1 MKVVGYAGSR
11 SAFSKS
17 ICLGEKL
24 KTMLRE
30 KNIEMELYTARNN
43 VVEECR
49 GCGKCFDEGLCPQDQ
64 EDSMEYIRKKILE
77 ADLIVLLSPVYL
89 NNVSGAMKTFLDR
102 IGSWVHTLA
111 LSGKMGIVVTVTDQ
125 SGQEFVSYYLQKL
138 LLQMGCN
145 VVGEYKVVA
154 LEELDQEEVI
164 ERIVSNIVKA
174 FSDQEQ
180 YISTADLE
188 NTFQYLKARFVNA
201 DMEQYKDES
210 YEIKYWYDSGW
221 QSARLS
227 GVLNLRNYN
236 AGVMYM
242 KSEVKEEIQTY
253 IRYIN
258 ENDLRDKCEEYIQMF
273 FFYRK

>member
-1 MKVVGYAGSR
+1 MKVVGYVGSR

-30 KNIEMELYTARNN
+30 KIIEMELYTARNN

-111 LSGKMGIVVTVTDQ
+111 LSGKMGL
-125 SGQEFVSYYLQKL
+125 YP
-138 LLQMGCN
+138 
-145 VVGEYKVVA
+145 
-154 LEELDQEEVI
+154 
-164 ERIVSNIVKA
+164 
-174 FSDQEQ
+174 
-180 YISTADLE
+180 IS
-188 NTFQYLKARFVNA
+188 
-201 DMEQYKDES
+201 
-210 YEIKYWYDSGW
+210 
-221 QSARLS
+221 
-227 GVLNLRNYN
+227 
-236 AGVMYM
+236 
-242 KSEVKEEIQTY
+242 
-253 IRYIN
+253 
-258 ENDLRDKCEEYIQMF
+258 
-273 FFYRK
+273 

>member
-102 IGSWVHTLA
+102 IGSWVHTLRKRA
-111 LSGKMGIVVTVTDQ
+111 YMQNFRGHSK
-125 SGQEFVSYYLQKL
+125 F
-138 LLQMGCN
+138 LLQS
-145 VVGEYKVVA
+145 
-154 LEELDQEEVI
+154 VI
-164 ERIVSNIVKA
+164 IPLTGR
-174 FSDQEQ
+174 
-180 YISTADLE
+180 L
-188 NTFQYLKARFVNA
+188 RF
-201 DMEQYKDES
+201 MKD
-210 YEIKYWYDSGW
+210 
-221 QSARLS
+221 RLS
-227 GVLNLRNYN
+227 ISSLWLKPKVLWKVLNSDRLNRQRFLVQRNCL
-236 AGVMYM
+236 M
-242 KSEVKEEIQTY
+242 KCQQAK
-253 IRYIN
+253 
-258 ENDLRDKCEEYIQMF
+258 
-273 FFYRK
+273 

>member
-11 SAFSKS
+11 FAFSKS

-102 IGSWVHTLA
+102 IGSWVHTL
-111 LSGKMGIVVTVTDQ
+111 
-125 SGQEFVSYYLQKL
+125 
-138 LLQMGCN
+138 
-145 VVGEYKVVA
+145 
-154 LEELDQEEVI
+154 
-164 ERIVSNIVKA
+164 
-174 FSDQEQ
+174 
-180 YISTADLE
+180 
-188 NTFQYLKARFVNA
+188 
-201 DMEQYKDES
+201 
-210 YEIKYWYDSGW
+210 
-221 QSARLS
+221 
-227 GVLNLRNYN
+227 
-236 AGVMYM
+236 
-242 KSEVKEEIQTY
+242 
-253 IRYIN
+253 
-258 ENDLRDKCEEYIQMF
+258 
-273 FFYRK
+273 RKRA

>member
-77 ADLIVLLSPVYL
+77 ADLIVLLSPGYL
-89 NNVSGAMKTFLDR
+89 NNVSGAMKTFHDR

-111 LSGKMGIVVTVTDQ
+111 LSGKMG
-125 SGQEFVSYYLQKL
+125 L
-138 LLQMGCN
+138 
-145 VVGEYKVVA
+145 
-154 LEELDQEEVI
+154 
-164 ERIVSNIVKA
+164 
-174 FSDQEQ
+174 
-180 YISTADLE
+180 
-188 NTFQYLKARFVNA
+188 
-201 DMEQYKDES
+201 
-210 YEIKYWYDSGW
+210 
-221 QSARLS
+221 
-227 GVLNLRNYN
+227 
-236 AGVMYM
+236 
-242 KSEVKEEIQTY
+242 
-253 IRYIN
+253 
-258 ENDLRDKCEEYIQMF
+258 
-273 FFYRK
+273 

>member
-102 IGSWVHTLA
+102 IGSWVHTLRKRA
-111 LSGKMGIVVTVTDQ
+111 YKENSLKIWMQPKKYAYMQNFRGHSK
-125 SGQEFVSYYLQKL
+125 F
-138 LLQMGCN
+138 LLQS
-145 VVGEYKVVA
+145 
-154 LEELDQEEVI
+154 VI
-164 ERIVSNIVKA
+164 IPLTGR
-174 FSDQEQ
+174 
-180 YISTADLE
+180 L
-188 NTFQYLKARFVNA
+188 RF
-201 DMEQYKDES
+201 MKE
-210 YEIKYWYDSGW
+210 
-221 QSARLS
+221 RLS
-227 GVLNLRNYN
+227 ISSLWLKPKVLWKVLNSDRLNRQRFLVQRNCL
-236 AGVMYM
+236 M
-242 KSEVKEEIQTY
+242 KCQQAK
-253 IRYIN
+253 
-258 ENDLRDKCEEYIQMF
+258 
-273 FFYRK
+273 